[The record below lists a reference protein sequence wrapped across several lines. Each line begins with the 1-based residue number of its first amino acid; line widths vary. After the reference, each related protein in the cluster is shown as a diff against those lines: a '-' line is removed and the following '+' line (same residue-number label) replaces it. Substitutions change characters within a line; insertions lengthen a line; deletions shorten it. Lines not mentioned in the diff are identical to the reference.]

1 MCELKIKNLMKNSKK
16 LLNILCHQ
24 KIHFFTMQKMKSFS
38 IKTWSKIGVEI
49 IKHNG
54 KKWIN
59 EKYLEIALGY
69 KNLVNKTQYYSD
81 ELKKKKI

>member
-1 MCELKIKNLMKNSKK
+1 
-16 LLNILCHQ
+16 
-24 KIHFFTMQKMKSFS
+24 MKSFS

>member
-1 MCELKIKNLMKNSKK
+1 
-16 LLNILCHQ
+16 
-24 KIHFFTMQKMKSFS
+24 MQKMKSFS
-38 IKTWSKIGVEI
+38 IKTLSKIGVEI

-81 ELKKKKI
+81 ELKKKKIRNTRLRRFSALQKIYCRRISSSFNN